1 MILVTLSQPY
11 SARPLTRL
19 SLHSHAHSFTHT
31 LNTHA
36 HFLPQPHPSEILP
49 NVTTFVGVD
58 DGKRSE
64 MEKERGWRGGTGD
77 KIGLMWAVGRPDG
90 LEDTTDCVGAGC

>member
-1 MILVTLSQPY
+1 
-11 SARPLTRL
+11 
-19 SLHSHAHSFTHT
+19 
-31 LNTHA
+31 
-36 HFLPQPHPSEILP
+36 
-49 NVTTFVGVD
+49 
-58 DGKRSE
+58 